1 MNEQLIALIVFIACF
16 SLLILRRIKIVYVSL
31 SSAVILIFARAVS
44 PSEAFH
50 LIDWNVLAVYWGF
63 GMLSI
68 AFAESRVPS
77 LIAFH
82 LLRRAGEERYAIF
95 YLCALATFLS
105 AFMPNP
111 LIVMLL
117 APIAI
122 EVARKTKSSLFDYL
136 VSLAVSSNV
145 ATTITM
151 VADPPAL
158 ILAQKT
164 GMRFLDFYWYKNRP
178 GLGTLSIVGALMFL
192 LTLFL
197 IFRKKRGRVSLRE
210 EKIEVSY
217 GASFLFIAGVLAL
230 ALLPFPPG
238 LVGAT
243 VGMMALLLSLR
254 RLHRTLREFDW
265 ETLLFILGLFV
276 VVGSLDSTGVLARF
290 ASWLANQGIRNPSLL
305 LALFVWLS
313 VALSS
318 FIDNVPYTLLMVP
331 VCQDL
336 ASAIGMSPL
345 PLLYGMVVGTGIG
358 GNILPVGATANVIAC
373 GMLEKRGYK
382 IELKRFLRIS
392 VLPTFVAVAVTH
404 ALLQLFWV

>member
-1 MNEQLIALIVFIACF
+1 
-16 SLLILRRIKIVYVSL
+16 
-31 SSAVILIFARAVS
+31 
-44 PSEAFH
+44 
-50 LIDWNVLAVYWGF
+50 
-63 GMLSI
+63 
-68 AFAESRVPS
+68 
-77 LIAFH
+77 
-82 LLRRAGEERYAIF
+82 
-95 YLCALATFLS
+95 
-105 AFMPNP
+105 
-111 LIVMLL
+111 
-117 APIAI
+117 
-122 EVARKTKSSLFDYL
+122 
-136 VSLAVSSNV
+136 
-145 ATTITM
+145 
-151 VADPPAL
+151 
-158 ILAQKT
+158 
-164 GMRFLDFYWYKNRP
+164 
-178 GLGTLSIVGALMFL
+178 MFL

-197 IFRKKRGRVSLRE
+197 IFREKRGRVSLRE

-230 ALLPFPPG
+230 ALLPYPPG

-265 ETLLFILGLFV
+265 GTLLFILGLFV

-290 ASWLANQGIRNPSLL
+290 ASWLANQGVRNPSLL

-382 IELKRFLRIS
+382 IELKRYLRIS
-392 VLPTFVAVAVTH
+392 VLPTFIAVAVTH